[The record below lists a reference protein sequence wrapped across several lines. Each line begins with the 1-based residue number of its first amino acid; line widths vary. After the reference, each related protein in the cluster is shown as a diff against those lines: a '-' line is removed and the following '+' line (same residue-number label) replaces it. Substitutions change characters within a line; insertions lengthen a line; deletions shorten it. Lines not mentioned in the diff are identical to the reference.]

1 MLFKMDLVEFL
12 WCIYWLVFCLLCIKE
27 SVIDVVNRM
36 VPTWL
41 WSPISQLYVVGFL
54 CVFFCLWLTI
64 LSIYKWCSIQVAS
77 IIRRLLPE
85 VSPAH
90 FAKLTGV
97 TTLPANDLSILTQ
110 SSDKLSDSRLEDSVG
125 ILDIFL
131 ACICK
136 ALTVQSKVKGGGG
149 KIPGL
154 EGRGTQSL
162 TLAKLLQM

>member
-1 MLFKMDLVEFL
+1 MYLLTCFLFTLHQRICN
-12 WCIYWLVFCLLCIKE
+12 WCCKQDGTNLTLKSYLTVVCCWVFVC
-27 SVIDVVNRM
+27 
-36 VPTWL
+36 
-41 WSPISQLYVVGFL
+41 
-54 CVFFCLWLTI
+54 FFCLWLTI